1 MNDTKERLILMNI
14 PKRLEQK
21 RKYWLRLALGIL
33 IWICGWNLVAEAGT
47 IEVVFHDQDIRYTLF
62 TLYNGQA
69 EFVHVNKIAE
79 IFQIAA
85 ETDPIDG
92 HVTFSSGVK
101 TASFFPGK
109 NEVIAARRSYTLEI
123 APLKIEGVIMVP
135 LEFLTKILPLIY
147 TREIIWEPGSRR
159 FVVGSENPEILQ
171 ISTLSAIPSSEYTQI
186 TAEFSQGA
194 SYKVTEKLPSM
205 LIFEFPQA
213 TFDLAQNPLQIN
225 SRSVKHVS
233 VVDSF
238 GSTQIIVRL
247 GNEFVR
253 YEHQMSKDP
262 AHWVL
267 KVYHGPKTPD
277 TTQPVEGLI
286 EANLVAPEQ
295 PGFPASEPKPYVL
308 RTVVLDPGH
317 GGSDLGVIILPATDD
332 TPALYEKHVTLQ
344 IAKSLKTNLTQRL
357 GVRVILT
364 REVDEFIS
372 AEDRATLANSNRAD
386 IFISLHVNKSFTAGM
401 VGFEAYVMDY
411 GSLEQPN
418 GSNLLSGRSQLLD
431 FAQANY
437 VTQSE
442 RLAQHIVAAYQ
453 ARYPG
458 SRAEVEYA
466 PLFTLKG
473 TTMPALHLEVG
484 YGSNAQDQQN
494 ITGEVFQQSL
504 VAAISDGI
512 AGFKK
517 EQTP

>member
-1 MNDTKERLILMNI
+1 MNI
-14 PKRLEQK
+14 RKRLAQ
-21 RKYWLRLALGIL
+21 RRTHWLCLPLL
-33 IWICGWNLVAEAGT
+33 IVLWIWGGDLIAEAGT
-47 IEVVFHDQDIRYTLF
+47 IEVAFRDQDIRYTLF

-79 IFQIAA
+79 IFQISA
-85 ETDPIDG
+85 EIDSIDG
-92 HVTFSSGVK
+92 HVTLSSGAK

-109 NEVIAARRSYTLEI
+109 NSVIAARHSYTLKI

-147 TREIIWEPGSRR
+147 TREITWEPGSRR
-159 FVVGSENPEILQ
+159 FVVGSDKPGILEILA
-171 ISTLSAIPSSEYTQI
+171 LSVMPSEEYTQI
-186 TAEFSQGA
+186 TAEFSQSA
-194 SYKVTEKLPSM
+194 PYKVTEKLPSM

-213 TFDLAQNPLQIN
+213 TFELAQNPLPIN

-238 GSTQIIVRL
+238 GSIQIIVRL
-247 GNEFVR
+247 GNAFTR

-262 AHWVL
+262 AQWML
-267 KVYHGPKTPD
+267 KVYHGPKTPGE
-277 TTQPVEGLI
+277 TQTVEGSVETSLD
-286 EANLVAPEQ
+286 AQMQ
-295 PGFPASEPKPYVL
+295 PDFPAIAPKPYAL
-308 RTVVLDPGH
+308 RTIVLDPGH
-317 GGSDLGVIILPATDD
+317 GGSDLGVIILPATDE

-344 IAKSLKTNLTQRL
+344 IAKLLKTNLTQRL

-372 AEDRATLANSNRAD
+372 AENRATLANSNRAD
-386 IFISLHVNKSFTAGM
+386 IFISLHVNKSFTAEM

-411 GSLEQPN
+411 GSLEQSA
-418 GSNLLSGRSQLLD
+418 GSNSLSGRSQLLD

-437 VTQSE
+437 VTQSQ
-442 RLAQHIVAAYQ
+442 RLAQHIVTAYQ
-453 ARYPG
+453 GRHPG
-458 SRAEVEYA
+458 SRAKVQYA

-484 YGSNAQDQQN
+484 YGSNAEDQQN
-494 ITGEVFQQSL
+494 IAGEAFQQSL

-512 AGFKK
+512 ASFKK
-517 EQTP
+517 EQTRD